1 MNQHAEED
9 HELGL
14 FHVVCSW
21 FNTVKY
27 DNEKT
32 LQLILYGKT
41 YKSYLLSGNYIRKY
55 KRRCYLFTIKKQDI
69 IITHSYLGARI
80 LIMNKYTGLKF

>member
-41 YKSYLLSGNYIRKY
+41 YKSYLLSGNYIRKNKDGKLLLIHNQKAEHHY
-55 KRRCYLFTIKKQDI
+55 YTFLF
-69 IITHSYLGARI
+69 GC
-80 LIMNKYTGLKF
+80 